1 MMMKREK
8 NHTQLCRHSV
18 KSINETRQRIVEQ
31 SELREAN
38 QLLCACDMFAPRV
51 RMYVCVRCYLL
62 SVLSVSVYMHENR
75 KS

>member
-1 MMMKREK
+1 MHNNERNTNDDEEKK

-38 QLLCACDMFAPRV
+38 QLYVRV
-51 RMYVCVRCYLL
+51 MCLPHVCVCMCAYVVICCLCCL
-62 SVLSVSVYMHENR
+62 
-75 KS
+75 